1 MDKRQSYA
9 LAHPLERADNDD
21 PRELRP
27 YMKDRPHPVGVTIRT
42 ILAVDR

>member
-9 LAHPLERADNDD
+9 LAHPLERADND
-21 PRELRP
+21 PRDLRP
-27 YMKDRPHPVGVTIRT
+27 YMKGRPHPVGVTIRT